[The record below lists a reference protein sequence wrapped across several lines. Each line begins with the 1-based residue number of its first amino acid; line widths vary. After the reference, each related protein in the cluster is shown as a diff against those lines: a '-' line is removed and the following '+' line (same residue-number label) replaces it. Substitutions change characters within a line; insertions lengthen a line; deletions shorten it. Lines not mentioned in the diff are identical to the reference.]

1 MGEKQLDY
9 RNVLGEPL
17 SRLEVLAEIEKDE
30 ELYERFQKFPEYL
43 KEELISFCMGNRG
56 LKITY
61 DPFFKHVFHPEL
73 KPKRLSEVLT
83 LILNEEVEV
92 LKVMPNESDRITEKG
107 SLLVMDILV
116 KLKTGA
122 YANVEVQKIGYN
134 FQGERAACYSSDLL
148 MRQLSRERAEAKEK
162 RKRFSYRSLKKV
174 YTIVLMEQ
182 SPAEYWKFPGKYI
195 HHAKQIFDT
204 GLQLDLLQEYFMI
217 PLDVFRELPHNELSK
232 LEAWLYFI
240 GSDEPRDIYRVI
252 EAFPE
257 FKEYY
262 NELLMLRYRKREL
275 IDMYD
280 IYREALR
287 EADEGTVLYMIE
299 EKEKEIEEKKKKIEL
314 MGKEL
319 EEKDKELEEQQRENE
334 RLRFLLEQLGVKSE

>member
-1 MGEKQLDY
+1 
-9 RNVLGEPL
+9 
-17 SRLEVLAEIEKDE
+17 
-30 ELYERFQKFPEYL
+30 
-43 KEELISFCMGNRG
+43 
-56 LKITY
+56 
-61 DPFFKHVFHPEL
+61 
-73 KPKRLSEVLT
+73 
-83 LILNEEVEV
+83 
-92 LKVMPNESDRITEKG
+92 
-107 SLLVMDILV
+107 
-116 KLKTGA
+116 
-122 YANVEVQKIGYN
+122 
-134 FQGERAACYSSDLL
+134 

-162 RKRFSYRSLKKV
+162 RKQFSYRSLKKV

-299 EKEKEIEEKKKKIEL
+299 EKEKEIEEKKKKIGL
-314 MGKEL
+314 MDKEL
-319 EEKDKELEEQQRENE
+319 EEKDKELEEKDKELEEKDKKLEEMDKELEEQQRENE